1 MRKSCIL
8 LCEKKAVYAFMTALE
23 QYLGGLSDKR
33 VGVIG
38 AGVSNMPL
46 IRMLRAAGI
55 RVTVHDKKDPTELGD
70 SYATLATLGVDF
82 VLGEHYLDA
91 LDEDVI
97 FRTPGVHPR
106 FLEKAQQNG
115 SEITSEMEL
124 FFTVCPCPIIG
135 ITGSDGKTTTTTL
148 VSEILKHA
156 GYTVHLGGNI
166 GTPLLPRVG
175 EMQPEDLAV
184 VELSSFQL
192 MGMKHSPHVA
202 AITNLTPNHLDYH
215 KDFDEY
221 VQAKT
226 AIYRSQQ
233 EGDRLVL
240 NLDDEVT
247 RSLHAAGNLFCT
259 SKTQELANGVFL
271 KDGVIYIAEN
281 GARRELMPAADI
293 RIPGAHNVYNMMMA
307 AAVVQGYASD
317 DDIRAV
323 ATTFGGV
330 EHRIE
335 FVRELDGVK
344 YYNDSIAS
352 SPTRTIAGLE
362 SFQQKVI
369 LIAGGYDKHI
379 PYDVLG
385 EPICA
390 HVKSLILTGATA
402 PKIRDCVLAVEGEHP
417 PVFEVA
423 DLETAVREAQAQ
435 AQPGDVVIMSPASA
449 SFDRFKKLHG
459 ARQAV
464 QAAGPRA
471 LTRNTKPRP
480 QRSGFFYVQNQ
491 FRKSLSFFEREG
503 WRSLRSALASIWRI
517 RSRVTLNSLPTSSSV
532 RVWPS
537 SMPKRRRSTF
547 SSRGV
552 SVLSTSTSCS
562 LSSMNEAASAGSG
575 ASSSGMK
582 SPRWESSSSPIGVS
596 SETGSCAILRMSRT
610 RSTGMFISGRSPP
623 GWGRGPAPAAAGG
636 TRG

>member
-1 MRKSCIL
+1 
-8 LCEKKAVYAFMTALE
+8 MTALE

-46 IRMLRAAGI
+46 IRMLRAAGV
-55 RVTVHDKKDPTELGD
+55 RVTVHDKKEPTELGD
-70 SYATLATLGVDF
+70 GYATLATLGVDF
-82 VLGEHYLDA
+82 VLGPHYLDA

-106 FLEKAQQNG
+106 FLEKARPNG
-115 SEITSEMEL
+115 SEI
-124 FFTVCPCPIIG
+124 
-135 ITGSDGKTTTTTL
+135 

-166 GTPLLPRVG
+166 GTPLLPRVDTMT
-175 EMQPEDLAV
+175 ENDLAV

-192 MGMKHSPHVA
+192 MGMKHSPHIA

-226 AIYRSQQ
+226 AIYRNQG
-233 EGDRLVL
+233 ENDKLIL

-247 RSLHAAGNLFCT
+247 RSLKASGNLFCT

-271 KDGVIYIAEN
+271 KDDVIYIAD
-281 GARRELMPAADI
+281 GGVRRELMPAADI

-307 AAVVQGYASD
+307 AAIVQGYASD

-335 FVRELDGVK
+335 FVREKDGVK

-352 SPTRTIAGLE
+352 SPTRTIAGLN

-385 EPICA
+385 QPICD
-390 HVKSLILTGATA
+390 HVKLLLLTGATA
-402 PKIRDCVLAVEGEHP
+402 PKIRECVENIEGKHP
-417 PVFEVA
+417 PIIEVEN
-423 DLETAVREAQAQ
+423 LETAVQEAA
-435 AQPGDVVIMSPASA
+435 ARAESGDVVIMSPASA
-449 SFDRFKKLHG
+449 SFDRFKNFMERGKLFK
-459 ARQAV
+459 
-464 QAAGPRA
+464 A
-471 LTRNTKPRP
+471 L
-480 QRSGFFYVQNQ
+480 VEE
-491 FRKSLSFFEREG
+491 L
-503 WRSLRSALASIWRI
+503 
-517 RSRVTLNSLPTSSSV
+517 
-532 RVWPS
+532 
-537 SMPKRRRSTF
+537 
-547 SSRGV
+547 
-552 SVLSTSTSCS
+552 
-562 LSSMNEAASAGSG
+562 
-575 ASSSGMK
+575 
-582 SPRWESSSSPIGVS
+582 
-596 SETGSCAILRMSRT
+596 
-610 RSTGMFISGRSPP
+610 
-623 GWGRGPAPAAAGG
+623 
-636 TRG
+636 

>member
-1 MRKSCIL
+1 
-8 LCEKKAVYAFMTALE
+8 MTALE

-46 IRMLRAAGI
+46 IRMLRAAGVC
-55 RVTVHDKKDPTELGD
+55 VTVHDKKTPTELGD
-70 SYATLATLGVDF
+70 GYATLATLGVDF
-82 VLGEHYLDA
+82 VLGEHYLEA

-106 FLEKAQQNG
+106 FLENARQNG

-124 FFTVCPCPIIG
+124 FFAVCPCPIIG
-135 ITGSDGKTTTTTL
+135 TTGSDGKTTTTTL
-148 VSEILKHA
+148 VSEMLKHA

-166 GTPLLPRVG
+166 GTPLLPRVN
-175 EMQPEDLAV
+175 EMQERDLAV

-192 MGMKHSPHVA
+192 MGMRHSPHIA

-226 AIYRSQQ
+226 AIYLNQKAD
-233 EGDRLVL
+233 DRLVL

-247 RSLHAAGNLFCT
+247 RSLHASGNLFCT

-271 KDGVIYIAEN
+271 KDDMLYISED
-281 GARRELMPAADI
+281 GTRRALMSAADI

-307 AAVVQGYASD
+307 AAVVQGYVPD

-335 FVRELDGVK
+335 FVREKDGVK

-385 EPICA
+385 GPICT
-390 HVKSLILTGATA
+390 HVKTLILTGATA
-402 PKIRDCVLAVEGEHP
+402 PKIRDCVLAAEGEHP
-417 PVFEVA
+417 PIIEVP

-435 AQPGDVVIMSPASA
+435 AQSGDVVIMSPASA
-449 SFDRFKKLHG
+449 SFDRFKNFMERGKL
-459 ARQAV
+459 
-464 QAAGPRA
+464 
-471 LTRNTKPRP
+471 
-480 QRSGFFYVQNQ
+480 F
-491 FRKSLSFFEREG
+491 KSLVE
-503 WRSLRSALASIWRI
+503 AL
-517 RSRVTLNSLPTSSSV
+517 
-532 RVWPS
+532 
-537 SMPKRRRSTF
+537 
-547 SSRGV
+547 
-552 SVLSTSTSCS
+552 
-562 LSSMNEAASAGSG
+562 
-575 ASSSGMK
+575 
-582 SPRWESSSSPIGVS
+582 
-596 SETGSCAILRMSRT
+596 
-610 RSTGMFISGRSPP
+610 
-623 GWGRGPAPAAAGG
+623 
-636 TRG
+636 